1 MRILQVCTEITKI
14 NHNYKIL
21 YWLHRILDTWNSSEV
36 LRYPKKKLTSL
47 RSWDCVS
54 NELIWFQDKPVLEQ
68 RWPEVDMDYEL
79 EFVVK
84 INGQESFAVK
94 MPRHQLD
101 QLKKEDAMNLAQN
114 HETFIKYH
122 SKKNILKTSFELY
135 HGIQATLSL
144 EAESKKKSL

>member
-1 MRILQVCTEITKI
+1 M
-14 NHNYKIL
+14 
-21 YWLHRILDTWNSSEV
+21 
-36 LRYPKKKLTSL
+36 
-47 RSWDCVS
+47 
-54 NELIWFQDKPVLEQ
+54 EQ

>member
-1 MRILQVCTEITKI
+1 LIG
-14 NHNYKIL
+14 
-21 YWLHRILDTWNSSEV
+21 NSDEFERALGVQIIMLAPLAPHFASELWTAFV
-36 LRYPKKKLTSL
+36 DHAAK
-47 RSWDCVS
+47 RSNTFNW
-54 NELIWFQDKPVLEQ
+54 DKPVLEQ

-135 HGIQATLSL
+135 HGIQSH
-144 EAESKKKSL
+144 SFSGS